1 MLNQVVLLHQAVH
14 VTPRDVGPDAQL
26 AGLELPLLRH
36 AEGSSSSTIMTNRLV
51 RITTKEMRERKNIFF
66 ISVTWIR
73 IRIMGNLLVR
83 IQEAKLKFKIVNCF
97 TLNIKAHPGLSCV
110 PETGCIDPFWNI
122 DTLGELVNI
131 LKIVSK
137 FTRLLGK

>member
-1 MLNQVVLLHQAVH
+1 
-14 VTPRDVGPDAQL
+14 
-26 AGLELPLLRH
+26 
-36 AEGSSSSTIMTNRLV
+36 
-51 RITTKEMRERKNIFF
+51 
-66 ISVTWIR
+66 
-73 IRIMGNLLVR
+73 MGNLLVR

-97 TLNIKAHPGLSCV
+97 TLNIKAHPDLSCV